1 MFASI
6 RLAFATLAIA
16 STAFPQAPPRF
27 LTAEIHPSKDIRE
40 SRGRFLPNGDVA
52 VLNTTL
58 KELITV
64 AYSLQ
69 DNMIAGGPPWVAT
82 DHYDLIAKAPPS
94 TPMDLLRLML
104 RSLLAERF
112 KLAVHTENRTVP
124 VYALV
129 IAKSPP
135 MLAAARPGGGAQDCR
150 WNGAN
155 RECRNLTMADLALQ
169 LPAWSKSKLDRPVV
183 DLTGL
188 KGAYDF
194 TTVWKDGATAS
205 DAVAQLGLKLD
216 PRTHAVPVIVIDRAL
231 P

>member
-1 MFASI
+1 MI
-6 RLAFATLAIA
+6 RAALMALVIATA
-16 STAFPQAPPRF
+16 TRPQSAPRF
-27 LTAEIHPSKDIRE
+27 VTAEIRPSKEIRE

-69 DNMIAGGPPWVAT
+69 DNMIAGGPPWIAI
-82 DHYDLIAKAPPS
+82 DHYDLIAKAPPN
-94 TPMDLLRLML
+94 TPMDTLRLML
-104 RSLLAERF
+104 RSLVAERF
-112 KLAVHTENRTVP
+112 KLTVHTENRTMP

-129 IAKSPP
+129 VAKSPP
-135 MLAAARPGGGAQDCR
+135 MLAPARGGAQDCR
-150 WNGAN
+150 WTGSN

-169 LPAWSKSKLDRPVV
+169 LPAWSKTKLDRPVV

-194 TTVWKDGATAS
+194 TTVWKDAGTTVP
-205 DAVAQLGLKLD
+205 DALAQLGLKLD
-216 PRTHAVPVIVIDRAL
+216 PRTHAVPVVVVDRAIR
-231 P
+231 